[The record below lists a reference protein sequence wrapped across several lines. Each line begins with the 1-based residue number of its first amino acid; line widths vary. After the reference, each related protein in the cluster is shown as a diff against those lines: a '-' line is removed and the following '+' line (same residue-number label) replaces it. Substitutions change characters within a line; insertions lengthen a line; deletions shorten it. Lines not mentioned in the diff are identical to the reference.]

1 MYIHQDE
8 LSKQTGHVYQE
19 NCISHLKE
27 SPICQGIDSY
37 FNDLLET
44 C

>member
-19 NCISHLKE
+19 NCISHLEE